1 MLMHH
6 IDLIGCLPILI
17 ILIAML
23 VFPSTIVYSLSLVR
37 YVTFLVVYIVTYSFV
52 SGLLGL
58 LILLVYVGAIMVI
71 IRYICAVSPNIKYT
85 YSLRVVALGSFMLFL
100 RLLVFTLPPLSPLPQ
115 PETLS
120 PSFLFTDLGIWF
132 AIILCLF
139 ILIVLMYSTY
149 TSPLSSSLRSTS
161 LK

>member
-23 VFPSTIVYSLSLVR
+23 VFPSTIVYSLSLVI

>member
-23 VFPSTIVYSLSLVR
+23 VFPSTIVYSLSLVI

-161 LK
+161 PK